1 MNKGM
6 VFSQGGYVKPIE
18 KERDVFPDVGEQFF
32 WRVVSHGQSVSL
44 ELRQYKTKVGSRSSL
59 YGARGP
65 FVPNA
70 QTLNHF
76 ANDLLLSLN
85 TQQQNLKNA
94 AKWAGDYY
102 PSNKEAK

>member
-6 VFSQGGYVKPIE
+6 IFSQGGYVKPAPAP
-18 KERDVFPDVGEQFF
+18 VFPDAGEEFF
-32 WRVVSHGQSVSL
+32 WRVISHGQSVSL
-44 ELRQYKTKVGSRSSL
+44 ELRQYRKGGRRSSL

-65 FVPNA
+65 FVPSA

-76 ANDLLLSLN
+76 ANDLFLSLSR
-85 TQQQNLKNA
+85 QQRNLKNA
-94 AKWAGDYY
+94 AKWAGDY